1 MDGLSVQD
9 RGVVRR
15 ALGALPARVEEAKR
29 KEMGEM
35 MGKLKEVRRNFFF
48 FWGGRAAGLVCWGG
62 GGGEGGKEG
71 C

>member
-48 FWGGRAAGLVCWGG
+48 FWGGGG
-62 GGGEGGKEG
+62 GGQGGLLMVRYSSG
-71 C
+71 MGS

>member
-48 FWGGRAAGLVCWGG
+48 FWGGGG
-62 GGGEGGKEG
+62 GGQGGLLMVRYSLG
-71 C
+71 MGS